1 VWASSACVSLER
13 RSRGTRRLVRASR
26 IKMAGPA
33 ATVAEQI
40 CAAGYKTG
48 LGRLPFRI

>member
-1 VWASSACVSLER
+1 
-13 RSRGTRRLVRASR
+13 
-26 IKMAGPA
+26 MAGPA

-48 LGRLPFRI
+48 LGRLPFPWVRRTGCRGRVVLWISGSS